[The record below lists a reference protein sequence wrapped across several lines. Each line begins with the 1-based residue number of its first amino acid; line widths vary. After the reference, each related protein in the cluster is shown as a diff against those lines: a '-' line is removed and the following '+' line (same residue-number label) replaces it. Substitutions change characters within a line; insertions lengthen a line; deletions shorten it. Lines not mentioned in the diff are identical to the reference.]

1 MTDPSKKTIL
11 SLRVSMLAQGVNIIT
26 GLIRTFVFII
36 FISPSN
42 FGLIALSASITG
54 FIQLIK
60 DFGYG
65 TYIIQQREVNESEI
79 ININTRILIL
89 GVMAFLIT
97 WLLAFPI
104 GKFYNQPELNWILPI
119 TGFQFILNSF
129 TIVPLSLL
137 RRQMDFDKIAKIEV
151 GSNIGSLLIG
161 FFLLFFMRN
170 YWVLLYSGVSYF
182 LVQVILMKKFG
193 TWKYKLSNPFTT
205 KLSKVSTRYGSQVT
219 LFNVFSFLSTNL
231 DNILIGKLFG
241 QQILGVYSKGYEF
254 GVTNIEKVKRPVQNV
269 YFSDIANRD
278 NDKQFNYFFQYMFFM
293 VTILLLIVGPAL
305 IYTDLMVNRVFG
317 EQWGQ
322 LKTILPPFLLSSFI
336 WITMSFADQLLLV
349 SSNMKRYLSLGI
361 GKNML
366 GSASIIAASFWG
378 PGAIAWSYFVY
389 QALLFV
395 PFCYYSF
402 KPLHTDTDK
411 VVRMLKDTS
420 MVIVTALLAVSIPWL
435 LCYFNWVNSGIA
447 LLIFLVLVVILFT
460 SVWRNINDSEPLAF
474 LRSLFITAQS
484 KKLTI
489 V

>member
-1 MTDPSKKTIL
+1 
-11 SLRVSMLAQGVNIIT
+11 MLAQVVNIFT

-54 FIQLIK
+54 FIQLVK

-65 TYIIQQREVNESEI
+65 TYIIQQPEINESEI
-79 ININTRILIL
+79 IHINTRILIL
-89 GVMAFLIT
+89 GIIAFLVT

-104 GKFYNQPELNWILPI
+104 GKFYSQPELVWILPI
-119 TGFQFILNSF
+119 TGLQFILNSF
-129 TIVPLSLL
+129 TIVPISLL
-137 RRQMDFDKIAKIEV
+137 RRQMDFYKIAKIEV
-151 GSNIGSLLIG
+151 GSNIGTLIMG
-161 FFLLFFMRN
+161 FFLLLFIRN
-170 YWVLLYSGVSYF
+170 YWVLLCSGASYF
-182 LVQVILMKKFG
+182 LVQLLLMKRFG
-193 TWKYKLSNPFTT
+193 TWKYKLSNPLMA
-205 KLSKVSTRYGSQVT
+205 KLSRVSTRYGSQVT
-219 LFNVFSFLSTNL
+219 LFNIFSFISTNL

-241 QQILGVYSKGYEF
+241 QQILGVYSKGFEF

-278 NDKQFNYFFQYMFFM
+278 NAKRFNFFFQYMFFM

-305 IYTDLMVNRVFG
+305 IYTDLIVNRVFG

-349 SSNMKRYLSLGI
+349 SSHMKRYLSLGI

-366 GSASIIAASFWG
+366 GSASIMVASFWG

-389 QALLFV
+389 QALLFI

-402 KPLHTDTDK
+402 KPLHAETGK
-411 VVRMLKDTS
+411 VVRMLKDIS

-435 LCYFNWVNSGIA
+435 LCFFNFVNSEIA
-447 LLIFLVLVVILFT
+447 LLIFLALVVILFT

-474 LRSLFITAQS
+474 LASLFVNGQS
-484 KKLTI
+484 KKLNI